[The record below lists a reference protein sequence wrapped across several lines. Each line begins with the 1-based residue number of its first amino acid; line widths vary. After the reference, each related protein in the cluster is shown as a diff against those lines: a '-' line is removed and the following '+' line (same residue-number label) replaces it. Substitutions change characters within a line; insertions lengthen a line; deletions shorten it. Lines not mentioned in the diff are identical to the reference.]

1 MKGKQKM
8 DVRTA
13 IKERRSIRRFKPD
26 EVPKETIKEIL
37 EEARWSPSWGNTQPW
52 EFFVLMGDP
61 LERFKKGNS
70 KLRMDERP
78 TSPEIPMPEL
88 WPEALKKRYVG
99 VGKSV
104 LSSSDI
110 AREDKAARN
119 KYYGDM
125 FSLFGAPCLIVSCIH
140 STLSREYA
148 MLDIGLINQT
158 ICLLAHDRGLGT
170 IMLAAAA
177 RYPHLLRSLLPI
189 PADRTIVIGTAI
201 GYPDGDA
208 PVNNFERQ
216 RAPLDDLVT
225 WVL

>member
-1 MKGKQKM
+1 MELAIYIVLVILFLGLSALFSSAETAFIGASR
-8 DVRTA
+8 VR
-13 IKERRSIRRFKPD
+13 IKH
-26 EVPKETIKEIL
+26 L
-37 EEARWSPSWGNTQPW
+37 ENG
-52 EFFVLMGDP
+52 
-61 LERFKKGNS
+61 
-70 KLRMDERP
+70 
-78 TSPEIPMPEL
+78 
-88 WPEALKKRYVG
+88 
-99 VGKSV
+99 
-104 LSSSDI
+104 
-110 AREDKAARN
+110 REDKAARN

-225 WVL
+225 WVV

>member
-1 MKGKQKM
+1 M

-13 IKERRSIRRFKPD
+13 IRERRSIRWFRPD
-26 EVPKETIKEIL
+26 EVPKDTINEIL

-52 EFFVLMGDP
+52 EFYVLMGNP
-61 LERFKKGNS
+61 LERFKKENR
-70 KLRMDERP
+70 KHRMDEKP

-99 VGKSV
+99 VGRSV
-104 LSSSDI
+104 LSSLGI

-125 FSLFGAPCLIVSCIH
+125 FSLFGAPFLIVSCID

-148 MLDIGLINQT
+148 MLDVGLMNQA

-170 IMLAAAA
+170 IMLAAAV

-189 PADRTIVIGTAI
+189 LADKTIVIGTAI
-201 GYPDGDA
+201 GYPDGDS
-208 PVNNFERQ
+208 PVNNFQRERS
-216 RAPLDDLVT
+216 PLEDFVT
-225 WVL
+225 WVS